1 MWHLTFPSAASEKL
15 QLATQNLPKS
25 QDLLA
30 NDSKRY
36 CTKRERRFERGGN
49 LSHQTRLN
57 GSFSGWGVGEWEH
70 CPFKRVEG
78 LPVIERI
85 HPLDF
90 VAAMHSLGLY
100 ASLTANSPPLL
111 AGF

>member
-1 MWHLTFPSAASEKL
+1 MWLLTFPSRACEKV
-15 QLATQNLPKS
+15 TVG
-25 QDLLA
+25 DLLA
-30 NDSKRY
+30 NDYRR
-36 CTKRERRFERGGN
+36 CRIKREREFERRGD
-49 LSHQTRLN
+49 LSRQTSSN
-57 GSFSGWGVGEWEH
+57 GSLSGWGVGEWEH

-90 VAAMHSLGLY
+90 VAAMHSLRLY